1 MSVPDFIKRI
11 DFTTLRNQKATLLLV
26 IGNMVCDNSNPE
38 TNKII
43 ASERDDLDGI
53 LTLIDALQAYAVDAN
68 IVDGIHVY
76 DFELEEKRDNEKP
89 EEKFARE
96 NASIIFQMHI
106 EGTGLYENEDLP
118 EEFIKTIIDDNMHA
132 SLIKNLIRRDILNDF
147 RINPDNFETD
157 PDGNLTYDA
166 SMYDYGFAIEEY
178 CREKYYEGKKQSL
191 WLCPNCG
198 SDNVEVK
205 NWVNANTGKKGTDC
219 EDKNGYCVDCGRH
232 GEVILSEVKYK
243 AKVIGFQIRGTGHD
257 VDGELHSGI
266 QDESCVHS
274 LSQVREIMKGYHGWK
289 IVAIWT
295 GDIRKPIMMFKGD
308 PRD

>member
-53 LTLIDALQAYAVDAN
+53 LHLIDALQDYAVD
-68 IVDGIHVY
+68 VVGIPDMHVY
-76 DFELEEKRDNEKP
+76 DFEKEEERDASTP

-96 NASIIFQMHI
+96 NADTIFQMHI

-118 EEFIKTIIDDNMHA
+118 EEFIKTIIDDGMHA

-147 RINPDNFETD
+147 RVNPDNFERD
-157 PDGNLTYDA
+157 SDGNLTYDA
-166 SMYDYGFAIEEY
+166 SMYDYGFAVEEY
-178 CREKYYEGKKQSL
+178 CREKYYEGKTQDL
-191 WLCPNCG
+191 WLCPNCA
-198 SDNVEVK
+198 SDNVETK
-205 NWVNANTGKKGTDC
+205 HWVNANTGVKGTDC
-219 EDKNGYCVDCGRH
+219 EEDDGYCATCGQH
-232 GEVILSEVKYK
+232 GELILSKVKYK

-257 VDGELHSGI
+257 VMDELHSGI

-289 IVAIWT
+289 IVTIWT
-295 GDIRKPIMMFKGD
+295 GDIRKPIIMYKGD